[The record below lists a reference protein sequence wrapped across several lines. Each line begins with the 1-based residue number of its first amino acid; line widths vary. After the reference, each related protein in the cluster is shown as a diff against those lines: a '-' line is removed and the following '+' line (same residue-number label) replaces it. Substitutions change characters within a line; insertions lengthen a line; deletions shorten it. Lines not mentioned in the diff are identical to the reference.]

1 MEELSFLLSVA
12 ILWFLI
18 GKWLDRRLLHE
29 SRYDDR
35 MGLREVLVGVLFI
48 AVGLFMSFAFL
59 YEGLD
64 GLRTH
69 FKWGDY

>member
-1 MEELSFLLSVA
+1 LECPTVFGYGTEELSFLLGVA

-18 GKWLDRRLLHE
+18 GKWLEQRLLNE

-48 AVGLFMSFAFL
+48 AVGLQ
-59 YEGLD
+59 
-64 GLRTH
+64 
-69 FKWGDY
+69 